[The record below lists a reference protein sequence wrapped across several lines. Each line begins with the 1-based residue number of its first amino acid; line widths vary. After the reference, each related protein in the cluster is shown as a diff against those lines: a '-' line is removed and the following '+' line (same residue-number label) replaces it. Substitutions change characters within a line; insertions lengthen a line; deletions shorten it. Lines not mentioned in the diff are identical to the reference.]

1 MAWGDRRKIQA
12 QSHGA
17 PVPKVTAHL
26 CPKSRAPVPKVT
38 THLCPKSRALHWSVY
53 FEWCVVLLLVMCY
66 CEPPPQPSRPLRHA
80 SACRR
85 LTEELMAIDSSI
97 CPKDS
102 ADAFD
107 WETHCG
113 PLGVLVYRR
122 IRLQCGTM
130 TTSAMLSDNL
140 GLATVCIAFDNPQ
153 DAAMLTYTMD
163 PIPDLKVT
171 IEAGG
176 MTMTQYHGLPCDMD
190 AVGHPH
196 LHGEQWDTL
205 MTFHAFFTKRFK
217 I

>member
-1 MAWGDRRKIQA
+1 MA
-12 QSHGA
+12 
-17 PVPKVTAHL
+17 L
-26 CPKSRAPVPKVT
+26 
-38 THLCPKSRALHWSVY
+38 
-53 FEWCVVLLLVMCY
+53 
-66 CEPPPQPSRPLRHA
+66 
-80 SACRR
+80 
-85 LTEELMAIDSSI
+85 DSSS

-107 WETHCG
+107 WETCSG

-153 DAAMLTYTMD
+153 DAALLTYTMD

-176 MTMTQYHGLPCDMD
+176 MTMTQYHGRRRTPPSTWRAM
-190 AVGHPH
+190 GHSHDGPRI
-196 LHGEQWDTL
+196 LHET
-205 MTFHAFFTKRFK
+205 